1 MNTNSSYKH
10 KKGKMG
16 MKKKLLLSILG
27 LIIFTIMVACSQ
39 TNEKTEETNV
49 VPQVLDVQLSIK
61 PEQGNINEP
70 RIFEAKV
77 MYGEKEVTD
86 ADKVEFE
93 IWQAHDETHE
103 KIVVEHKSNGVYELE
118 KSFSKEGTY
127 YVYAHVT
134 AENMHYMPKKEFVI
148 GQPSEPDV
156 DSTSTE
162 MEDVHGQEGTLTE
175 MVDHD
180 MNE

>member
-1 MNTNSSYKH
+1 
-10 KKGKMG
+10 MG
-16 MKKKLLLSILG
+16 MKKKLLLSTLG
-27 LIIFTIMVACSQ
+27 LIIFTIMAACSQ
-39 TNEKTEETNV
+39 TSGKTDETSV

-70 RIFEAKV
+70 MIFEAKV
-77 MYGEKEVTD
+77 TYGEKEVTD

-93 IWQAHDETHE
+93 VWRAHDKTHE
-103 KIVVEHKSNGVYELE
+103 KIVVEHKHNGVYELE

-134 AENMHYMPKKEFVI
+134 AENMHYMPKKEFVV
-148 GQPSEPDV
+148 GQPSEPESDHG
-156 DSTSTE
+156 STE
-162 MEDVHGQEGTLTE
+162 MDGEHGEESAPNETEDAHGQDGTSTS
-175 MVDHD
+175 MDGHD